1 MQPCPPSIPPH
12 TQIHY
17 TLRPCNFAIHCFSSV
32 ILSKY
37 VRTNITELDYMH
49 KTATTGE
56 RITGL
61 KKEDRRLR
69 AEAEKLR
76 NVGGNGILFE

>member
-37 VRTNITELDYMH
+37 VRTNITELDYMQ

-56 RITGL
+56 RI
-61 KKEDRRLR
+61 KELR
-69 AEAEKLR
+69 AEAARSESEAAPR
-76 NVGGNGILFE
+76 GSH